1 MALERERGENSP
13 EYPGASGY
21 RRKSGWNKVGKL
33 VRSRPIPPL
42 ESFFLFDLLP
52 EFLAFEQGREIGYSR
67 STIFFHPEVRARC
80 TQFANTSPRRKRSNS
95 TSDFREKERE
105 RDCVPKEFSFR
116 FNELI
121 KSIKTSFIS
130 AIFDGRNV
138 HVKGTSYSRRSRGIS
153 KLCRQNLRMT
163 HRFMR
168 WL

>member
-1 MALERERGENSP
+1 MKQSWKTRSLATHPPSRVLLSLRPVARIP
-13 EYPGASGY
+13 CFRA
-21 RRKSGWNKVGKL
+21 
-33 VRSRPIPPL
+33 RSRNRIFPIHR
-42 ESFFLFDLLP
+42 FFPIQRDARNLQILL
-52 EFLAFEQGREIGYSR
+52 LATNDRIR
-67 STIFFHPEVRARC
+67 LP
-80 TQFANTSPRRKRSNS
+80 
-95 TSDFREKERE
+95 DFREKERE

-153 KLCRQNLRMT
+153 KLCRQNLRIF

>member
-1 MALERERGENSP
+1 MKQSWKTRSLATHPPSRVLLSLRPVARIP
-13 EYPGASGY
+13 CFRA
-21 RRKSGWNKVGKL
+21 
-33 VRSRPIPPL
+33 RSRNRIFPIHC
-42 ESFFLFDLLP
+42 FFPILRSERDARNLQILL
-52 EFLAFEQGREIGYSR
+52 LA
-67 STIFFHPEVRARC
+67 
-80 TQFANTSPRRKRSNS
+80 ANDRIRLP
-95 TSDFREKERE
+95 DFREKERE